1 MSVLLPGQLRAEYA
15 PRGVCRG
22 VYWGS
27 EGVGGGLALALWDL
41 ASHGRATRKGLQLLY

>member
-22 VYWGS
+22 VYWGL
-27 EGVGGGLALALWDL
+27 EGG
-41 ASHGRATRKGLQLLY
+41 